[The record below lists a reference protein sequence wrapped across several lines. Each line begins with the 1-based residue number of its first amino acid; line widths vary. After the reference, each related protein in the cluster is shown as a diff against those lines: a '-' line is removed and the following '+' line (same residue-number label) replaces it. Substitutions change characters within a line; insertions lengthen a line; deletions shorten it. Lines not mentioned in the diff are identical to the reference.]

1 MNFREFEEIM
11 QGYLKEIGTK
21 LDTSEQE
28 AFYNYM
34 NLLLKWNENIN
45 LTAITDEKE
54 IILKHFIDSLTINK
68 YMEGKET
75 VMDIG
80 TGAGFPGIPLKIVN
94 KEIKFILVDSLN
106 KRINFLEEVKGQ
118 LNLENMELI
127 HARVEDLAHAEEYR
141 EKADAIV
148 SRAVSH

>member
-1 MNFREFEEIM
+1 MDFREFEEIM

-68 YMEGKET
+68 YMEGK
-75 VMDIG
+75 
-80 TGAGFPGIPLKIVN
+80 
-94 KEIKFILVDSLN
+94 
-106 KRINFLEEVKGQ
+106 
-118 LNLENMELI
+118 
-127 HARVEDLAHAEEYR
+127 
-141 EKADAIV
+141 
-148 SRAVSH
+148 